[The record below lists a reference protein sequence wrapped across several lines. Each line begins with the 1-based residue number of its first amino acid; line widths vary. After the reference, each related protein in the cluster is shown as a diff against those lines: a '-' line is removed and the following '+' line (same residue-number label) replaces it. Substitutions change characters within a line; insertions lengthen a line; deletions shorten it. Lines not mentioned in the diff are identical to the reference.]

1 MLTTFLILALGATA
15 PSAARPTTAEPRT
28 IQCTAKNT
36 AEGKDRKCHLKLP
49 KGTAVRSCD
58 AREKAAGHC
67 TLDARVVA
75 WTAGENGARCELSKK
90 KTDWKKKVAMKVAK
104 ETRPG
109 AGSCTLFVSVQ

>member
-1 MLTTFLILALGATA
+1 MLTTFLILALGAIA
-15 PSAARPTTAEPRT
+15 PSAVRPASDAPRT
-28 IQCTAKNT
+28 IQCTATNT
-36 AEGKDRKCHLKLP
+36 ADGKDRKCHVKVP
-49 KGTAVRSCD
+49 KRTAVRSCD
-58 AREKAAGHC
+58 ASEKAAGHC
-67 TLDARVVA
+67 ALDARIVA